1 MKKYETG
8 QSGSIIT
15 YKGIT
20 PTIHPSAFI
29 CQGVVIVGDVEIGED
44 CSIWFNSIIRGDVH
58 YIRIGNRTN
67 IQDMCMLHVTNGKY
81 ALNIGNDVSV
91 AHSVTLHGTTLKD
104 NCLIGMN
111 ACVLDNSII
120 GSNSIVGAG
129 SVVKENFVVPDG
141 VLVAGVP
148 AKIIRD
154 LKPEEIQ
161 RITSTAPNYIKYAEE
176 YRNSIGK

>member
-1 MKKYETG
+1 M
-8 QSGSIIT
+8 S
-15 YKGIT
+15 
-20 PTIHPSAFI
+20 
-29 CQGVVIVGDVEIGED
+29 
-44 CSIWFNSIIRGDVH
+44 
-58 YIRIGNRTN
+58 
-67 IQDMCMLHVTNGKY
+67 MLHVTNGKY

-91 AHSVTLHGTTLKD
+91 AHSVTLHGATLKD

-111 ACVLDNSII
+111 ACVLDNSVI

-129 SVVKENFVVPDG
+129 SVVKENFVVPEG

-154 LKPEEIQ
+154 LKPEEID
-161 RITSTAPNYIKYAEE
+161 RITGTAPNYIKYAEE